1 MRITAG
7 FLKGRRLT
15 VPNIAGVRP
24 TPSRAREAL
33 FNILGDIE
41 DWAVLD
47 LFSGSG
53 LMALEAIS
61 RGAAHVTSIEQN
73 GRICRHL
80 QQLRE
85 QWKLT
90 DRWKI
95 TQAGVEHG
103 LEGLEQLHFDL
114 IFADPP
120 YQQGFLER
128 IPCWLDTHRIR
139 CGQLIIEESARTK
152 AGLIQGWT
160 ITQSRRYGDTCLNF
174 LEQEKA

>member
-7 FLKGRRLT
+7 MFKGRRLH
-15 VPNIAGVRP
+15 VPHIGGVRP

-41 DWAVLD
+41 GWTVLD

-53 LMALEAIS
+53 LMALESLS

-73 GRICRHL
+73 ERVCRHL
-80 QQLRE
+80 RQVRGDWQLAE
-85 QWKLT
+85 
-90 DRWKI
+90 RWRI
-95 TQAGVEHG
+95 VRSGVEHG
-103 LEGLEQLHFDL
+103 LEMLAQTRFDL

-128 IPCWLDTHRIR
+128 IPVWLTGHDIHGGR
-139 CGQLIIEESARTK
+139 LVIEESARTLPL
-152 AGLIQGWT
+152 AIAGWT
-160 ITQSRRYGDTCLNF
+160 ATQSRRYGDTCLHF
-174 LEQEKA
+174 FEEEA